1 MMEATTVVSAFALV
15 VAVGVAVYLGIRE
28 SHRTPR
34 AEMERR
40 VEKLEAALDEA
51 RREREN
57 DREAWRTDRLSLLE
71 TLETTTRRCNDERAQ
86 MLDDIVKERLAWQQE
101 RQSWQLEREELYEA
115 GEELSAKLD
124 TVKRQLAAEKGL
136 RNKLQQQ
143 VNSLIKSGD
152 SGE

>member
-1 MMEATTVVSAFALV
+1 
-15 VAVGVAVYLGIRE
+15 
-28 SHRTPR
+28 
-34 AEMERR
+34 
-40 VEKLEAALDEA
+40 
-51 RREREN
+51 
-57 DREAWRTDRLSLLE
+57 
-71 TLETTTRRCNDERAQ
+71 